1 MYKNFQRKGVTEIVA
16 ILLFVLITLSLG
28 VSAFVFITRSQKTT
42 QEVGTKASSEYLV
55 KLASCLKIMSVKY
68 TADDFLEVTIKNC
81 GYREIDFDHE
91 RIELFLNAKG
101 SSCITQIN
109 SSNCA
114 DCTGKLPPGSMKNI
128 RINATN
134 ANCSD
139 NPNNLSKQ
147 ILANLGLT
155 TELTISIK
163 HAATSTTF
171 IPERII
177 ICKPPLVEPR
187 RSTKNVAKSLPFS
200 FNHSFNISNEG
211 NMKESIT
218 LDIRTSFD
226 HFLYESYDGGNCSGA
241 IIGLPYTFELSP
253 GSKEDFCVH
262 INGSTDFNVAIPIV
276 AEGNCGTGMG
286 IIYLYVV
293 IQ

>member
-177 ICKPPLVEPR
+177 ICKLAVEPA
-187 RSTKNVAKSLPFS
+187 SQTYSSSP
-200 FNHSFNISNEG
+200 FNHPFNVSVSKDSNT
-211 NMKESIT
+211 KESIT
-218 LDIRTSFD
+218 LNITAIWANYA
-226 HFLYESYDGGNCSGA
+226 LYNSSTCSGGT
-241 IIGLPYTFELSP
+241 ITPPYTF
-253 GSKEDFCVH
+253 
-262 INGSTDFNVAIPIV
+262 
-276 AEGNCGTGMG
+276 
-286 IIYLYVV
+286 
-293 IQ
+293 